1 MWSRLLV
8 PSLPKA
14 LRHVSA
20 LDALYMRSKFKGSQV
35 LFSTSSCP
43 FKALKISRNST
54 YAEAKK
60 SFLKVAMHH
69 HPDTIQQRLD
79 PDDEHYEETLKKS
92 VNTFMKARKAFEGLT
107 EGSDGMCLLRSD
119 VEVLEEMQMNDEQF
133 E

>member
-1 MWSRLLV
+1 VLASDT
-8 PSLPKA
+8 P
-14 LRHVSA
+14 
-20 LDALYMRSKFKGSQV
+20 YIRSTFNASQRF
-35 LFSTSSCP
+35 FSTGSCP
-43 FKALKISRNST
+43 FKVLQVSRGST

-92 VNTFMKARKAFEGLT
+92 VDKFMTARKAFEGLV
-107 EGSDGMCLLRSD
+107 EGDDGVCLLRSD
-119 VEVLEEMQMNDEQF
+119 VEIVEELQMTDQQF